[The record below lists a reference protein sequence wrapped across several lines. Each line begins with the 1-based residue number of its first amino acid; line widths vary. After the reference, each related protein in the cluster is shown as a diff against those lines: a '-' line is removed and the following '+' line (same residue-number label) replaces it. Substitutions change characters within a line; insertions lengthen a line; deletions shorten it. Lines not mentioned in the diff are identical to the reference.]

1 MNVKNDVPA
10 GDKLDTVK
18 WGTVGL
24 LVAAGIGGFYYFSQ
38 RSTLLSVVVML
49 ALFGIAVFTAMRTAK
64 GQFAWWFLRE
74 AQIEVRKV
82 VWPTRQETV
91 QTTGMIILM
100 VIIVSLLIWMIDS
113 ILFWIVQTLTT

>member
-1 MNVKNDVPA
+1 MNVKTDVPA

-24 LVAAGIGGFYYFSQ
+24 LVAAGIGCFYYFSQ
-38 RSTLLSVVVML
+38 RSTLLGVLVML
-49 ALFGIAVFTAMRTAK
+49 ALFGFAVFTALRTAK
-64 GQFAWWFLRE
+64 GRFAWWFLRE
-74 AQIEVRKV
+74 AQTEVRKV
-82 VWPTRQETV
+82 VWPTRQETI

-113 ILFWIVQTLTT
+113 ILFWLVQSLTS